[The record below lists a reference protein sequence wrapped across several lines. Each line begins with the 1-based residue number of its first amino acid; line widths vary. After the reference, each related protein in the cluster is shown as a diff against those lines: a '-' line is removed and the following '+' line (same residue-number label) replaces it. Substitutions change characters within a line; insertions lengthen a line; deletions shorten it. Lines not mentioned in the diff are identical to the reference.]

1 MKTFFLPETYKV
13 FKHTYNEECFPGG
26 SVVKYLPANA
36 GGTAEAGS
44 IPGSGKSPGVGNGNL
59 FQDSCQE
66 NPMDRRD
73 CQVTV
78 HSVAKTTKQQIIRN
92 NTDTKNVS
100 LLRINL
106 DVNAETL
113 VNL

>member
-1 MKTFFLPETYKV
+1 MLNKKD
-13 FKHTYNEECFPGG
+13 
-26 SVVKYLPANA
+26 
-36 GGTAEAGS
+36 AEDAKDTGLT
-44 IPGSGKSPGVGNGNL
+44 PGSGKSPGVGNGNL

-106 DVNAETL
+106 NVNAETL